1 MKHYMGFALRIE
13 EKRSGIFFELKKQEE
28 VFRKMKVRADSF
40 AEAQEAI
47 CNELQAHKISVAFV
61 FPYIEEDTE

>member
-28 VFRKMKVRADSF
+28 VFCKMKVRADSF

-47 CNELQAHKISVAFV
+47 CNELQAHKISVAFI
-61 FPYIEEDTE
+61 FPYVEEDLE

>member
-13 EKRSGIFFELKKQEE
+13 EKRSGIFFELEKQEE

-47 CNELQAHKISVAFV
+47 CNELQAHKISVAFI
-61 FPYIEEDTE
+61 FPYVEEDLE

>member
-28 VFRKMKVRADSF
+28 VLRKMKVRADSF

-47 CNELQAHKISVAFV
+47 CNGLQAHKISVAFI
-61 FPYIEEDTE
+61 FPYVEEDTE

>member
-47 CNELQAHKISVAFV
+47 CNELQVHKISVALI
-61 FPYIEEDTE
+61 FPYVEEDTE

>member
-1 MKHYMGFALRIE
+1 MKHYIGFALRIE

-40 AEAQEAI
+40 AEAQEAV
-47 CNELQAHKISVAFV
+47 CNELQAHKISVVFI
-61 FPYIEEDTE
+61 FPYVEEDTE

>member
-47 CNELQAHKISVAFV
+47 CNELQAHKISAAFI
-61 FPYIEEDTE
+61 FPYVEEDLE

>member
-1 MKHYMGFALRIE
+1 MKHYMGFALHIE

-47 CNELQAHKISVAFV
+47 CNELQAHKISVALI
-61 FPYIEEDTE
+61 FPYVEEDME